1 MIVKISLCSSRD
13 LAVREIPTV
22 IETIASINEFEKL
35 CYIADKLAR
44 DTGMLL
50 CTFHTINCLFF
61 QVKIVNLIPIVVWPI

>member
-1 MIVKISLCSSRD
+1 MLSIVTIDFFESRD

-50 CTFHTINCLFF
+50 YKFLPINCLLS
-61 QVKIVNLIPIVVWPI
+61 QT